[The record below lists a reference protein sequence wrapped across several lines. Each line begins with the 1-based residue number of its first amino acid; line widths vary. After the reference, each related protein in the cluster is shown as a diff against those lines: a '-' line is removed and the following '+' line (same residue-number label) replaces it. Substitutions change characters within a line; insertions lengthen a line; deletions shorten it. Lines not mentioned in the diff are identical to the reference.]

1 MYFKEIDFKCI
12 LFKLCFKNIIMKNS
26 IFFIGRMIL
35 NILENYSFVIVLF
48 DVWVFIWYD
57 LKIIIKEVLFVVWD
71 LLVLIRIMYMVELNI
86 FLYWEIFI
94 YSVYYKNYI
103 YFKKNM
109 ILKF

>member
-1 MYFKEIDFKCI
+1 
-12 LFKLCFKNIIMKNS
+12 MKNS

-86 FLYWEIFI
+86 FYIGKFLYIVYIIKII
-94 YSVYYKNYI
+94 YI
-103 YFKKNM
+103 FKK
-109 ILKF
+109 IWY